1 MLTRSAALVFTIL
14 ALATSARAKNAA
26 NTDID
31 LDFSILSGLMVGGP
45 TSYLDRIKE
54 MHWKLVVINRCG
66 LDVQHLRAS
75 AKSTFSKSKLGFV
88 SSEEAPT
95 ERLFDRPLFRIVIN
109 ALPAERGCAASI
121 SAQVIAPIEGARFV
135 YNKKPV
141 QKRSST
147 LTIWQDKY
155 HDGGRVIY
163 EPNEQIVPKIEEI
176 VDGLIEDFA
185 EAWTH
190 SQGIGHPT
198 YGAP

>member
-1 MLTRSAALVFTIL
+1 MLTRYAALVFTIL
-14 ALATSARAKNAA
+14 AFVTSARAEDAA

-45 TSYLDRIKE
+45 TSYLDGIKE
-54 MHWKLVVINRCG
+54 MHWALVMINRCG
-66 LDVQHLRAS
+66 LDEQHLRAS

-88 SSEEAPT
+88 SSNEAPT
-95 ERLFDRPLFRIVIN
+95 ERLFDRPLFRIVIK
-109 ALPAERGCAASI
+109 ALPAERGCVASI

-135 YNKKPV
+135 YNKKPL
-141 QKRSST
+141 QKPST

-155 HDGGRVIY
+155 GDGGQVIY
-163 EPNEQIVPKIEEI
+163 EPNEQIVRKVEET
-176 VDGLIEDFA
+176 VDGLIMGFA